1 MACIYHTSPILV
13 YNSPRELSLRSIL
26 WCIHRAVFFGLLL
39 FSSHLYF
46 IELFLYELRNT
57 FCVHYP
63 REFLSNYMLIV
74 EFKQFISHCWS
85 ILISSA
91 STTLYSFELVTI
103 VFYLRA
109 YTTLFMKFILACID
123 HAIFYICACNP
134 FVHQP
139 RYIFAYFAFELAE
152 LVFKFISICYIS

>member
-1 MACIYHTSPILV
+1 MDCCS
-13 YNSPRELSLRSIL
+13 S
-26 WCIHRAVFFGLLL
+26 
-39 FSSHLYF
+39 SSHVYLF
-46 IELFLYELRNT
+46 ELFLYELRNT

-103 VFYLRA
+103 IFYLRA

-123 HAIFYICACNP
+123 HAIFYICA
-134 FVHQP
+134 F
-139 RYIFAYFAFELAE
+139 IFAYFAFELAQEIHPITLDAITLVEYIQIMPPWQRLLTPE
-152 LVFKFISICYIS
+152 LFFQAISCNVDPGVAE